1 MWVIQLRNKD
11 ANISSV
17 SAEGVNEPQHKV
29 NLNAH
34 GKHLKKYIN
43 EVQYTL
49 FTKGREEIRTFQEE
63 SAILAEMKL

>member
-1 MWVIQLRNKD
+1 MGWGERL
-11 ANISSV
+11 SLV
-17 SAEGVNEPQHKV
+17 SAEGISEPQYKV
-29 NLNAH
+29 NLNAY

-49 FTKGREEIRTFQEE
+49 FTKARKEIRTFQEE